1 MDNIIEPNETF
12 DFSKISLAN
21 PISIQGNAYFT
32 KILNNNKPFYIQSPK
47 SLTRQGFIKNGKKIY
62 CDLMFNNNDEVFI
75 HWIENLEERC
85 QKLIFEKSEDWF
97 QGSLDLNDIEGAFN
111 SLIKVYK
118 SGKNYLIKTNVK
130 VNTLTGAPLIKIYN
144 ESETVLSLEDINSET
159 NIISL
164 IEILGIKFTSRN
176 FQIEL
181 ELKQVMVLNTDY
193 IFESCLIKK
202 KQNILE
208 SSNTNTNTNNII
220 VETNKKNNGLGEVS
234 FEINDKNEN
243 NNISENNLINNISEN
258 ISLDNSEKDNDTQ
271 ISDILEN
278 IENEKKEL
286 IKKEDNNDDNNA
298 DKENLDINLDI
309 EDLNLISELE
319 ESKELKEYDLTE
331 KITNDLETIQLKK
344 PNQVYYE
351 IYREAKNK
359 AKIAKQAAI
368 MAYLEAKNIK
378 KTYLL
383 EDIDSSDD
391 ENSLENDLYNSSDE
405 EIEIEEET

>member
-130 VNTLTGAPLIKIYN
+130 INTLTSLPLIKIYN
-144 ESETVLSLEDINSET
+144 ESEMVLSLEDINSET
-159 NIISL
+159 NIISI

-181 ELKQVMVLNTDY
+181 ELKQVMVLNTDS

-202 KQNILE
+202 KQNALE
-208 SSNTNTNTNNII
+208 STTTFNNNNTTTFETNNKS
-220 VETNKKNNGLGEVS
+220 NDLGDIS
-234 FEINDKNEN
+234 I
-243 NNISENNLINNISEN
+243 NNITENNLINDISEN
-258 ISLDNSEKDNDTQ
+258 ISLDITANNSEKNNDNQ

-278 IENEKKEL
+278 IENENIKNVEKEL
-286 IKKEDNNDDNNA
+286 IKKEDTDDDNVE
-298 DKENLDINLDI
+298 KENLEIKLDI
-309 EDLNLISELE
+309 EDLNLLSELE

-344 PNQVYYE
+344 PNQVYYQ
-351 IYREAKNK
+351 IYKEAKNK

-405 EIEIEEET
+405 EIEIEEEI